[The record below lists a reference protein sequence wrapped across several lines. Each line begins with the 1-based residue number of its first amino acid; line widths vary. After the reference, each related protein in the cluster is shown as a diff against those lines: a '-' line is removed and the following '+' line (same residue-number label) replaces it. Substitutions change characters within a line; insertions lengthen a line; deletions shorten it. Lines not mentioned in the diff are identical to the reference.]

1 MSGAV
6 SLVEQGVERWRGL
19 KLPEPAILLV
29 SGSGLAVDLEG
40 EEIASAPLA
49 DILPFPVHQVEGHP
63 HEVRLLRDARDRVVA
78 YQRGRLHGYQGYA
91 PSEVV
96 CLVRIAARLGA
107 RTLVMTNAAGGI
119 DPELEPGGLVVL
131 RDHLNLTGS
140 NPLRGELPAEWGPR
154 FPDMSEAY
162 PRVLRD
168 IAREEAERLGLRLRE
183 GVYAGLA
190 GPTYETPAEVRMLS
204 ALGADLTGMS
214 TVHEVIAATHMGLR
228 CLCLSLVTNR
238 AAGLSTTPLTH
249 DEVLEVGRRATE
261 HVRRLLQALLSRAEL
276 TA

>member
-1 MSGAV
+1 MSGAA
-6 SLVEQGVERWRGL
+6 SLVEQGVERWRRL
-19 KLPEPAILLV
+19 ELPEPQILLV

-40 EEIASAPLA
+40 EEIAAAPLA
-49 DILPFPVHQVEGHP
+49 DILPFPVHRVEGHP
-63 HEVRLLRDARDRVVA
+63 HEVRLLRDARGRVVA
-78 YQRGRLHGYQGYA
+78 YQRGRLHGYQGYS

-107 RTLVMTNAAGGI
+107 LTLVMTNAAGGI
-119 DPELEPGGLVVL
+119 DPELEPGGLAVL

-168 IAREEAERLGLRLRE
+168 LAREEAERLGVRLGE

-204 ALGADLTGMS
+204 ALGADFTGMS

-228 CLCLSLVTNR
+228 CLCLSLITNR
-238 AAGLSTTPLTH
+238 AAGQSATPLTH
-249 DEVLEVGRRATE
+249 DEVLEVGRRATK

-276 TA
+276 TV

>member
-19 KLPEPAILLV
+19 SLPEPAILLV

-40 EEIASAPLA
+40 EEIATAPLA

-63 HEVRLLRDARDRVVA
+63 HEVRLLRDPRGRVVA
-78 YQRGRLHGYQGYA
+78 YQRGRLHGYQGYS

-119 DPELEPGGLVVL
+119 DPELAPGDLVAL

-140 NPLRGELPAEWGPR
+140 NPLRGELPADWGPR

-162 PRVLRD
+162 PQALRRL
-168 IAREEAERLGLRLRE
+168 AHEEAERLGVALRE

-204 ALGADLTGMS
+204 AVGADLTGMS

-228 CLCLSLVTNR
+228 CLCFSLVTNR
-238 AAGLSTTPLTH
+238 AAGLSATRLTH
-249 DEVLEVGRRATE
+249 EEVLEVGRRARD
-261 HVRRLLQALLSRAEL
+261 HVRRLLQALLARAEL

>member
-1 MSGAV
+1 MSGAT
-6 SLVEQGVERWRGL
+6 SLVEQGVERWRRRE
-19 KLPEPAILLV
+19 LPEPQILLV

-40 EEIASAPLA
+40 EEIATAPLA

-78 YQRGRLHGYQGYA
+78 YQRGRLHGYQGYS

-96 CLVRIAARLGA
+96 CLLRIAARLGA

-119 DPELEPGGLVVL
+119 DPELAPGDLVAL

-140 NPLRGELPAEWGPR
+140 NPLRGELPADWGPR
-154 FPDMSEAY
+154 FPDMSDAY
-162 PRVLRD
+162 PRALRD
-168 IAREEAERLGLRLRE
+168 LAREEAQRLSISLRD

-190 GPTYETPAEVRMLS
+190 GPTYETPAEVRMLRT
-204 ALGADLTGMS
+204 LGADLGGMS

-228 CLCLSLVTNR
+228 CLCFSLVTNR
-238 AAGLSTTPLTH
+238 AAGLSATPLTH
-249 DEVLEVGRRATE
+249 EEVLEVGRQARE
-261 HVRRLLQALLSRAEL
+261 HVRELLQALLSRAEL

>member
-1 MSGAV
+1 MSGAA

-19 KLPEPAILLV
+19 KLSEPQILLV

-40 EEIASAPLA
+40 EELATAPLA

-63 HEVRLLRDARDRVVA
+63 HEVQLLRDPCDRVVA
-78 YQRGRLHGYQGYA
+78 YQRGRLHGYQGYS

-168 IAREEAERLGLRLRE
+168 LAREEAERLGVRLRE

-204 ALGADLTGMS
+204 ALGAGLTGMS

-238 AAGLSTTPLTH
+238 AAGLSATPLTH

-261 HVRRLLQALLSRAEL
+261 HVRRLLQALLSRTEL

>member
-1 MSGAV
+1 MSGAA

-19 KLPEPAILLV
+19 ALPEPQILLV
-29 SGSGLAVDLEG
+29 SGSGLAVDLDG
-40 EEIASAPLA
+40 EDVATAPLA
-49 DILPFPVHQVEGHP
+49 DILPFPVHRVEGHP
-63 HEVRLLRDARDRVVA
+63 HDVRLLRDPCGRVVA
-78 YQRGRLHGYQGYA
+78 YQRGRLHGYQGYS

-119 DPELEPGGLVVL
+119 DPELPPGDLVVL

-140 NPLRGELPAEWGPR
+140 NPLRGELPAQWGPR

-162 PRVLRD
+162 ALELRRL
-168 IAREEAERLGLRLRE
+168 AREEAGRLGFPLRE

-204 ALGADLTGMS
+204 TLGAGLTGMS

-238 AAGLSTTPLTH
+238 AAGLAATPLTH
-249 DEVLEVGRRATE
+249 EEVLEAGRQATTR
-261 HVRRLLQALLSRAEL
+261 VRRLLQALLARAEL
-276 TA
+276 TP